1 MINRTRGASFST
13 IPRYSKDKTKDK
25 FMQHVDSTRGMFFPV
40 SVRTSGRCVFPYP
53 ECKLLAVGGKE
64 SSFSQNCVV

>member
-13 IPRYSKDKTKDK
+13 IPRYSKDK
-25 FMQHVDSTRGMFFPV
+25 FMQHVDSTRGIFFPV

-64 SSFSQNCVV
+64 YSFSQNCVV